1 MEYFTNEDYL
11 QAKKQRKKT
20 LAVYIAVLSVY
31 LAISVCILIFYMNL
45 PYGSSLNTWV
55 RVAEYTLTFLMVV
68 FTFIYMGIP
77 YKRVNDY
84 YKTCKNMKEGLKESS
99 QGVLKET
106 SEEVQRKNGV
116 DMKAMTFSVY
126 NQIKK
131 GYFERKVLVFHEKPF
146 PEIDIEDTVKFV
158 TQGNVLLSYE
168 ILNKAE
174 HKKTE
179 EGENN
184 ESDSNGDR

>member
-11 QAKKQRKKT
+11 QAKKQRRKT
-20 LAVYIAVLSVY
+20 LVGYIVVLSIY

-55 RVAEYTLTFLMVV
+55 RVAEYTLTFLTVV
-68 FTFIYMGIP
+68 FTFVYMGIP

-84 YKTCKNMKEGLKESS
+84 YKTCRNMKEGLKESS
-99 QGVLKET
+99 QGVLKERCDD
-106 SEEVQRKNGV
+106 VQRKNGV

-131 GYFERKVLVFHEKPF
+131 VYFDRKVLVFYEKPF
-146 PEIDIEDTVKFV
+146 PEIDIDDTVQFV

-168 ILNKAE
+168 ILKKAE
-174 HKKTE
+174 RKKTE